1 MTEKP
6 RKKIHLGFK
15 RWIVLAVVIS
25 EIILVGIFKPISPH
39 VQLPAELLTHPVELP
54 IIGEIGLTNTMISVF
69 IADVL
74 LILAGI
80 AVFRAYR
87 KQDVVPKGIANV
99 FEMIVEALYKLTE
112 STAGR
117 WARKVF
123 PVMATIFLL
132 VLMVNLMKLIPGVE
146 SIGLL
151 HEVEEGQHG
160 YPTLSLGFASAI
172 VKPDENGH
180 EETAGAHGYNV
191 IPFVRPASTDLSFT
205 LSLALIAILGVQLL
219 GIQAGGAK
227 YFGKF
232 FNFGNFLKLWVKEK
246 IGAFDLIMPLLDI
259 FVGILEL
266 MAEIA
271 RIISF
276 AFRLLGVMF
285 AGAVLLF
292 VMGSIFNVLQSAFLG
307 LELFFG
313 AIQAFVFAMLTV
325 VFMTMAT
332 QIHGGHDEEHAEA
345 H

>member
-1 MTEKP
+1 MTTTSG
-6 RKKIHLGFK
+6 RKIHIGFT
-15 RWIVLAVVIS
+15 RWIVLALVIA
-25 EIILVGIFKPISPH
+25 EVIVAGIYKPISPH
-39 VQLPAELLTHPVELP
+39 VQLPSETLSPVVDLP
-54 IIGEIGLTNTMISVF
+54 IIGKIALTNTMVSVF

-74 LILAGI
+74 LILA
-80 AVFRAYR
+80 AVAVSRSYR
-87 KQDVVPKGIANV
+87 ERDAVPRGVAAV
-99 FEMIVEALYKLTE
+99 FEMIVEALYNLTE
-112 STAGR
+112 STAGK

-146 SIGLL
+146 SVGIL
-151 HEVEEGQHG
+151 HEVEKGQHG
-160 YPTLSLGFASAI
+160 YPTISLGFATAI
-172 VKPDENGH
+172 VKPPQEASG
-180 EETAGAHGYNV
+180 EAGSHGYNV
-191 IPFVRPASTDLSFT
+191 IPFIRPASTDLSFT
-205 LSLALIAILGVQLL
+205 LTLALIAIVSVQIMGL
-219 GIQAGGAK
+219 QAGGFR
-227 YFGKF
+227 YLGKF
-232 FNFGNFLKLWVKEK
+232 FNVIDFLKLWVKEK
-246 IGAFDLIMPLLDI
+246 IGAFDLIMPFLNI

-313 AIQAFVFAMLTV
+313 AIQAFVFAMLAV

-332 QIHGGHDEEHAEA
+332 QIHGGHDEHAEA